1 MTNTTIRKHGRN
13 SIRLFYEIEIDKMV
27 LKKKN
32 IYNQHKNHNSGITLT
47 NLEHEEAD
55 VALQMKV
62 DLKAGL
68 CPFYKGV
75 KIM

>member
-1 MTNTTIRKHGRN
+1 
-13 SIRLFYEIEIDKMV
+13 MV